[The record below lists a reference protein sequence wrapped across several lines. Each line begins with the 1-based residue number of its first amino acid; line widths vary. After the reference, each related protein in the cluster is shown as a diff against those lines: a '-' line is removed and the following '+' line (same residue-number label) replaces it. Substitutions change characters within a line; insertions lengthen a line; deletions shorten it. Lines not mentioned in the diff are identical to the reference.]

1 MVSNMT
7 QLMHPGVTMMHES
20 GDDHQETTVAV
31 LPFFHI
37 YAMNTIMTVGLQNGA
52 KIVTVPKFEPDMY
65 LKALMT
71 YKVSYLCDVVQIFRI
86 TSFILS
92 LF

>member
-1 MVSNMT
+1 MVANMT

-20 GDDHQETTVAV
+20 AEEHQETTVAV

-71 YKVSYLCDVVQIFRI
+71 YKVSYLCDVERIFR
-86 TSFILS
+86 TSLILS